1 MKLIRPLITLI
12 DQIRS
17 IHSQIPQQLYDQL
30 RKDSGHLRTTID
42 QITEKLRSELAKL
55 NPTITPNPKSEEIKP
70 SNNQKTTEISRQLKF
85 GTKENL
91 KILMMM

>member
-1 MKLIRPLITLI
+1 
-12 DQIRS
+12 
-17 IHSQIPQQLYDQL
+17 L

-70 SNNQKTTEISRQLKF
+70 SNNQKTTEISTTLTSSAISLSQLSPKF
-85 GTKENL
+85 IDAKNKSSL
-91 KILMMM
+91 SI